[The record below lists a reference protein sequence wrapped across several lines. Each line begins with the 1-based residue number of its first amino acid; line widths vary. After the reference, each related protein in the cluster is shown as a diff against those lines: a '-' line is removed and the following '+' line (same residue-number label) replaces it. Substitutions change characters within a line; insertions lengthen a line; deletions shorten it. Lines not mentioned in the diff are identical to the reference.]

1 MGCDLV
7 GMSTV
12 PEVIAAYYAS
22 RPVAVLA
29 CATNMATGIQEK
41 KHDHEHVLKTAQK
54 ISINLKNLLIETLE
68 NLK

>member
-1 MGCDLV
+1 
-7 GMSTV
+7 MSTV
-12 PEVIAAYYAS
+12 PEIIAANHAS
-22 RPVAVLA
+22 LPVAVLA

>member
-1 MGCDLV
+1 
-7 GMSTV
+7 
-12 PEVIAAYYAS
+12 
-22 RPVAVLA
+22 
-29 CATNMATGIQEK
+29 MATGIQEK